1 MKLSLPVIER
11 VRRIFIWPLVISIA
25 SLFVFL
31 FSPVPPVP
39 TEAAL
44 CSDYFDC
51 NAKIEETKQKIN
63 ELVNQA
69 DSLAKQISY
78 LEYQIY
84 LSQLEIEAAEQEIEV
99 LSVDIGDLS
108 QRLDRIIVFL
118 KSQEETF
125 ATRARSA
132 YIVDRLSSFD
142 IALGSDNLDDAFHR
156 IKYLRVLEVQDREV
170 LEQMQDTRSDYEDKK
185 ATLESKKASVEDL
198 KRQVEAH
205 KASLA
210 SQQASK
216 EQLLAITKGE
226 EAKYRQYLR
235 ALEAERASILAALRQ
250 GGTLIGPVSAAGIPI
265 ARQGNTGCTTWP
277 GGYHI
282 HYEVRS
288 SSNAIL
294 NPCGFVNVVGGVCSS
309 GSYPSGGGRVV
320 NGLFASPGGSSNRLT
335 QTYWAG
341 HLALDIVSYDGW
353 VYSSA
358 PGTAYLLQDTSW
370 CSWCWTGKPCTGP
383 AYGIVI
389 DHHNGYK
396 TLYWHIQP

>member
-1 MKLSLPVIER
+1 METSLPGLKR
-11 VRRIFIWPLVISIA
+11 LLRIFVWPLAISAALI
-25 SLFVFL
+25 SLFL
-31 FSPVPPVP
+31 FSPTPP
-39 TEAAL
+39 TEADL

-51 NAKIEETKQKIN
+51 NAKIEDTKKKIN

-84 LSQLEIEAAEQEIEV
+84 LSQLEIESAEQEIAA
-99 LSVDIGDLS
+99 LSIDIGDLS
-108 QRLDRIIVFL
+108 QRLGRIVAFL
-118 KSQEETF
+118 EYQQETF
-125 ATRARSA
+125 TARARSA
-132 YIVDRLSSFD
+132 YIADRVSSVDV
-142 IALGSDNLDDAFHR
+142 ALGSDTLDDAMHR
-156 IKYLRVLEVQDREV
+156 IKYLKILEEQDREV
-170 LEQMQDTRSDYEDKK
+170 LEQMQDTRGDYENKK
-185 ATLESKKASVEDL
+185 AMLESKKADVEQL
-198 KRQVEAH
+198 KRSVEAH
-205 KASLA
+205 KANLA
-210 SQQASK
+210 NQQASK
-216 EQLLAITKGE
+216 EQLLAVTKGE
-226 EAKYRQYLR
+226 EAQYRQYLS

-250 GGTLIGPVSAAGIPI
+250 GGTLIGDVPAAGVRI
-265 ARQGNTGCTTWP
+265 ARQGNTGCTSWP

-309 GSYPSGGGRVV
+309 GSYASWGGRVV
-320 NGLFASPGGSSNRLT
+320 NGLFASPGGSWNVLT
-335 QTYWAG
+335 QSYWAG

-358 PGTAYLLQDTSW
+358 PGTAYLLQDNSW